1 MKMSR
6 MKHIIG
12 ILAWICLFT
21 LVMSCSGK
29 KEYDQLLERADS
41 IMNITDDSAKVAI
54 QMLDGA
60 KSQLPHFSK
69 RQEMRYQLLY
79 HKAMNKAYIDF
90 TSDSTMLEVA
100 NYYENHGTA
109 NDRML
114 AYYVLGCVYR
124 DLHEAPMALEYYNK
138 ATEQAD
144 TTDTNCDYATLCR
157 IYNQMG
163 VLFGK
168 QSLPNQELS
177 SFQVASN
184 FAYKAK
190 DTLNAIKYYKSKS
203 AAYVY
208 LCQEDSA
215 ILVNNKAAELFR
227 KHGYNRDADI
237 AFGGNYE
244 YFLRRNK
251 LDSAKLAFEAF
262 NRANFK
268 GNAEY
273 KDSYAF
279 LLCERGEYFLKF
291 NQLDSAYSTLTKSLA
306 LCQAYSTKSATT
318 HILAEY
324 FIKENNPLLAAKYAL
339 LSSAYND
346 SDLFEKR
353 KTQLGQM
360 QAMYDYSRNQKL
372 AEKSEL
378 KVKERN
384 FLILIFALSC
394 MILFFI
400 YVIRLYKKN
409 QKIKFIEQLYHDCL
423 QKLQKNEKELSQ
435 IKETN
440 EKEIVKQKEMAIA
453 KLKDTIKELRER
465 FSDSLLTDTDIILQ
479 NSAIYRRFHYI
490 SHHPQE
496 SLTDDDWTDLQETIE
511 QLIPYFSNILKNQL
525 NFNEYRICLLIR
537 IGIAPSTISH
547 FIGLS
552 NSGVSLSRK
561 RMYEKIRKKE
571 GTAKDF
577 DKYILSI
584 T

>member
-1 MKMSR
+1 MKMNR

-12 ILAWICLFT
+12 FLAWICLFT
-21 LVMSCSGK
+21 LVMSCSGR
-29 KEYDQLLERADS
+29 KEYDQLLEKADS
-41 IMNITDDSAKVAI
+41 IMNIADDSAKVAI
-54 QMLDGA
+54 KMLDGA
-60 KSQLPHFSK
+60 KSLLPQFSK
-69 RQEMRYQLLY
+69 SQRMRYQLLY

-100 NYYENHGTA
+100 NYYESHGTA

-124 DLHEAPMALEYYNK
+124 DLHESPMALEYYNK

-144 TTDTNCDYATLCR
+144 TTDANCDYATLCR
-157 IYNQMG
+157 IYSQMG
-163 VLFGK
+163 VLFAK
-168 QSLPNQELS
+168 QSLPYQELRA
-177 SFQVASN
+177 FENASHY
-184 FAYKAK
+184 AYQAK
-190 DTLNAIKYYKSKS
+190 DTLNAIRYYANKIG
-203 AAYVY
+203 AYTD
-208 LCQEDSA
+208 LNNEDSA
-215 ILVNNKAAELFR
+215 IIVNNNAAKLFR
-227 KHGYNRDADI
+227 KNGYYKSADI
-237 AFGGNYE
+237 ALGCNYG
-244 YFLRRNK
+244 YYLKRNE
-251 LDSAKLAFEAF
+251 LDKAKIAFEAY
-262 NRANFK
+262 NRANYK
-268 GNAEY
+268 GNSNYEDSYGFVLYERGLYYLLTNKNDSAYISFKKGLKYSNSYDNKKILNKGLAQYFSKTANY
-273 KDSYAF
+273 KEAMHYAF
-279 LLCERGEYFLKF
+279 LAM
-291 NQLDSAYSTLTKSLA
+291 S
-306 LCQAYSTKSATT
+306 
-318 HILAEY
+318 
-324 FIKENNPLLAAKYAL
+324 
-339 LSSAYND
+339 YND
-346 SDLFEKR
+346 SNFVEIR
-353 KTQLGQM
+353 KGQLAQM
-360 QAMYDYSRNQKL
+360 QAMYDYSRNQKI

-384 FLILIFALSC
+384 LLILIFALSC
-394 MILFFI
+394 VIIFFI

-409 QKIKFIEQLYHDCL
+409 QRIKFIEQLYHDCL

-453 KLKDTIKELRER
+453 KLKETIKELRER

-496 SLTDDDWTDLQETIE
+496 NLTDEDWTDLQETIE

-537 IGIAPSTISH
+537 IGVAPSTISN

-561 RMYEKIRKKE
+561 RMYEKICKKE

-577 DKYILSI
+577 DKYILS
-584 T
+584 